1 MRNELPFVNLG
12 VVSSAAGRLTTPAGA
27 TACAAAPCDA
37 TAPTA
42 PTAPTAMSTIKEGFT
57 FL

>member
-12 VVSSAAGRLTTPAGA
+12 VVSSAASRLTTAAGA

-37 TAPTA
+37 TATA
-42 PTAPTAMSTIKEGFT
+42 TSAINEGFT